1 MFCCSGYCQGMSSP
15 LAIAASGMMAATL
28 RLNVSASNVANSL
41 SSGPLP
47 DATGPGA
54 TAPAAYTP
62 LRVDQVDVGG
72 ATSATATPVLPS
84 YAPTY
89 APSAA
94 YADKSGMVAAPDVDL
109 ANEAVQ
115 QMTAKCAFTANAKVM
130 RVASQMMGA
139 LLDITA

>member
-84 YAPTY
+84 YALTY
-89 APSAA
+89 APSAT
-94 YADKSGMVAAPDVDL
+94 DKSGMVAAPDVDL

-139 LLDITA
+139 LLNITA